1 MKIAKFIFTLFGVTT
16 YVVWDPE
23 TKDCAIIDP
32 GMINEEEETALK
44 DFIERNDLKV
54 SNIINTHLH
63 LDHAVGNSYTRDI
76 FKAPVSAHRDDE
88 SLGTR
93 LQEQA
98 RMFGIT
104 QRIKNASIDSY
115 LEEGDIIKIGNGE
128 LKVLH
133 VPGHS
138 PGSIAL
144 YDKADN
150 FVIVGDALFEGS
162 VGRTDL
168 PGGNGPQLIKSI
180 KDKLL
185 TLPDETIVY
194 SGHGNH
200 TTIGRERNSNPFLVP
215 NPHFRLK

>member
-1 MKIAKFIFTLFGVTT
+1 MKIAKFVFSLFGVTT
-16 YVVWDPE
+16 YVVWDPD
-23 TKDCAIIDP
+23 TLDCAIIDP
-32 GMINEEEETALK
+32 GMINSEEEEALK
-44 DFIERNDLKV
+44 NFIEKNNLKV
-54 SNIINTHLH
+54 DNIINTHLH
-63 LDHAVGNSYTRDI
+63 LDHAVGNAYAHDL
-76 FKAPVSAHRDDE
+76 FKVPVQAHKEDE
-88 SLGTR
+88 SLGSR

-98 RMFGIT
+98 RMFGIYE
-104 QRIKNASIDSY
+104 RIRETSIDSY

-144 YDKADN
+144 YDAKDG

-168 PGGNGPQLIKSI
+168 TGGNGPQLIKSI

-194 SGHGNH
+194 SGHGNP
-200 TTIGRERNSNPFLVP
+200 TSIGRERKSNPFLRP
-215 NPHFRLK
+215 NPNFYLK